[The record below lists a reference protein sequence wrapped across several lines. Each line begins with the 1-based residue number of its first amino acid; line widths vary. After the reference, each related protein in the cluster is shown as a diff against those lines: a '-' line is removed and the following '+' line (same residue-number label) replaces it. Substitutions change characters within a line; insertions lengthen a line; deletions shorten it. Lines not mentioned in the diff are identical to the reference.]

1 MVFLAINL
9 SRMIANF
16 AWGSL
21 ILVILIILYRLLIR
35 HMKKGRI
42 TTEGYLTLHSLEH
55 DPASGEVKFYL
66 ELSND
71 MPVKLRIYNE
81 VNTMEKIIKDEILTK
96 GGNIIPFDTTQLENG
111 TYFYEARTDVQK
123 TSKKFEIKN

>member
-21 ILVILIILYRLLIR
+21 ILIVFIILYRLLIR
-35 HMKKGRI
+35 RMKRGRMS
-42 TTEGYLTLHSLEH
+42 TEGFLVLHSLEK
-55 DPASGEVKFYL
+55 DPASGEVKFYM

-71 MPVKLRIYNE
+71 MIVKLTVYDE
-81 VNTMEKIIKDEILTK
+81 ANTMQRVIKEEMLTK
-96 GGNIIPFDTTQLENG
+96 GGNIISFDTTQLENG
-111 TYFYEARTDVQK
+111 IYYYEAKTDVQK

>member
-1 MVFLAINL
+1 MVFLAINI

-21 ILVILIILYRLLIR
+21 ILIVLIILYRLLIR
-35 HMKKGRI
+35 RMKKGRMSP
-42 TTEGYLTLHSLEH
+42 EGFLVLHSLEH
-55 DPASGEVKFYL
+55 EPASGEVKFYL

-71 MPVKLRIYNE
+71 MQVKLRIYDKA
-81 VNTMEKIIKDEILTK
+81 NTMQRVVKDEMLTK

-111 TYFYEARTDVQK
+111 TYYYEAQTDVQK
-123 TSKKFEIKN
+123 TSKKFEIRN

>member
-16 AWGSL
+16 AWGTL
-21 ILVILIILYRLLIR
+21 IFIVLIILYRLLIR
-35 HMKKGRI
+35 RMKKGRI
-42 TTEGYLTLHSLEH
+42 STEGFLVLHSLEE
-55 DPASGEVKFYL
+55 DPASGEVKFYM

-71 MPVKLRIYNE
+71 MIVKLTVYDE
-81 VNTMEKIIKDEILTK
+81 ANTMQRVIKDELLTK
-96 GGNIIPFDTTQLENG
+96 GGNIISFDTTQLENG
-111 TYFYEARTDVQK
+111 IYYYEAKTDVQK

>member
-9 SRMIANF
+9 SRTIANF

-21 ILVILIILYRLLIR
+21 IFIVFIILYRLLIR
-35 HMKKGRI
+35 RMKKGRMS
-42 TTEGYLTLHSLEH
+42 TEGFLVLHSLEE
-55 DPASGEVKFYL
+55 DPASGEVKFYM

-71 MPVKLRIYNE
+71 MLVKLTVYDE
-81 VNTMEKIIKDEILTK
+81 ANTMQRVIKDELLTQ

-111 TYFYEARTDVQK
+111 TYYYEAKTDVQK

>member
-21 ILVILIILYRLLIR
+21 ILIVLIILYRLLIR
-35 HMKKGRI
+35 RMKKGRMSP
-42 TTEGYLTLHSLEH
+42 EGFLVLHSLEH
-55 DPASGEVKFYL
+55 EPASGEVKFYL

-71 MPVKLRIYNE
+71 MQVKLRIYDNA
-81 VNTMEKIIKDEILTK
+81 NTIQRIVKDEMLTK
-96 GGNIIPFDTTQLENG
+96 GGNIIPFDTKQLENG
-111 TYFYEARTDVQK
+111 TYYYEAQTDVQK
-123 TSKKFEIKN
+123 TSKKFEIRN

>member
-9 SRMIANF
+9 SRTIANF

-21 ILVILIILYRLLIR
+21 ILIVLIILYRLLIR
-35 HMKKGRI
+35 RMKKGRM
-42 TTEGYLTLHSLEH
+42 TPEGFLVLHSLEH
-55 DPASGEVKFYL
+55 DPASGEVKFYM
-66 ELSND
+66 ELSKD
-71 MPVKLRIYNE
+71 MQVKLRVYDNA
-81 VNTMEKIIKDEILTK
+81 NTMQRIVKDEMFTK

-111 TYFYEARTDVQK
+111 TYYYEAQTDVQK